1 MSPSSLVRML
11 GLVTIAHATNDILDN
26 VICKVCNMINK
37 KLVLVAPKGDTNENV
52 HEGKRKVEKDMP

>member
-1 MSPSSLVRML
+1 ML
-11 GLVTIAHATNDILDN
+11 GLVTIALATHDILDN